1 MKTLIKMLVASMR
14 AGMFIA
20 LGCLIY
26 LNVADKTAGAFLFSL
41 GLLSVGLTGSL
52 LYTGQVH
59 KLIEHTPRRRLRELP
74 VIWAGNIA
82 GVWLTFAVAALL
94 NPQVQQGALA
104 LAEKKLAAA
113 PQTVLLGA
121 VLCGILMTMATR
133 ASSPKYVTIGCV
145 AAFILAGFNHC
156 IADSFYF
163 AACLPRS
170 IPYLLLITAG
180 NTLGGLI
187 PVLGLE
193 QAKPVQ

>member
-1 MKTLIKMLVASMR
+1 MRRMLISSAR

-26 LNVADKTAGAFLFSL
+26 LHIADKTVAAFLFSL

-59 KLIEHTPRRRLRELP
+59 KLLEHTPRRTVRELP
-74 VIWAGNIA
+74 LIWLGNIA
-82 GVWLTFAVAALL
+82 GVFATFAVAVAL
-94 NPQVQQGALA
+94 NPQIGESALA

-113 PQTVLLGA
+113 PQVVLLQA
-121 VLCGILMTMATR
+121 VLCGMLMTMATR
-133 ASSPKYVTIGCV
+133 VGSPKVVTIGCV

-163 AACLPRS
+163 ASCLPRS

-180 NTLGGLI
+180 NTLGGLL
-187 PVLGLE
+187 PVWGLE
-193 QAKPVQ
+193 KQA

>member
-1 MKTLIKMLVASMR
+1 MFISSMR

-20 LGCLIY
+20 LGCLLY
-26 LNVADKTAGAFLFSL
+26 LHIADKTLAAFLFSL

-59 KLIEHTPRRRLRELP
+59 KLVEHTPRRTVRELP

-94 NPQVQQGALA
+94 SPQVQQAALA

-113 PQTVLLGA
+113 PQTVFLQA

-133 ASSPKYVTIGCV
+133 VSSPKYVTIGCV

-163 AACLPRS
+163 AACLPES
-170 IPYLLLITAG
+170 IPYLVLITAG
-180 NTLGGLI
+180 NTLGGLL

-193 QAKPVQ
+193 QKR

>member
-1 MKTLIKMLVASMR
+1 MDTSSPISSFISSMR

-20 LGCLIY
+20 LGCLLY
-26 LNVADKTAGAFLFSL
+26 LHIADKTIAAFLFSL

-59 KLIEHTPRRRLRELP
+59 KLVEPTPRRRARELP

-82 GVWLTFAVAALL
+82 GVLITFFVAVLL
-94 NPQVQQGALA
+94 SPQVWEGALA
-104 LAEKKLAAA
+104 MAQKKLAVP
-113 PQTVLLGA
+113 PQTVFLQA

-133 ASSPKYVTIGCV
+133 VSSPKYVTIGCV

-163 AACLPRS
+163 ASCLPES

-180 NTLGGLI
+180 NTVGGLL

-193 QAKPVQ
+193 KKG